1 MNELSPNPTTA
12 AAEARAWPAC
22 SIAEAHALLTAP
34 GAPFELELI
43 EHAGGAVQAW
53 KNGPKSLSNIYEL
66 ARITGDRLYVVYED
80 DRASYDAF
88 ARAAYAFALALIER
102 GVRRGDR
109 VALCL
114 RNLPE
119 WPVAFY
125 GAAISG
131 AVATPLNAWWSA
143 AELDY
148 GLRDSGATLALFD
161 AQRLERIA
169 PRLAELP
176 ELRHVLVTR
185 WTGEPTMPAP
195 SVERLEDIIG
205 PVASWGSLPAAGP
218 SPVAV
223 SPEDNATIF
232 YTSGTTGGPKGALA
246 SHRAAT
252 TAAGVNGLAQARAF
266 LRRGETIPA
275 PNLDAPQRRV
285 LLSVPFFHV
294 TGCFS
299 TLNSATA
306 SGAAL
311 ILMHRFDPV
320 EAMRLIERERV
331 TSAGGVPTVAWQIID
346 HPDRERYDLSS
357 LESMYY
363 GGAPAAAELV
373 RRLRADLP
381 TSHVGSGWGMTETC
395 STFTNHVG
403 EDYEHHPESCGVA
416 APVGEMKVV
425 DPDGATL
432 PTDSVGELCVRGAH
446 VVGGYWNK
454 PEATAKAFRN
464 GWLHTGDLARIDDE
478 GFCFIVDRI
487 KDVIIRG
494 GENIYSVEVE
504 DVLYTH
510 PSVMDC
516 AVVPL
521 AHRTLGEE
529 PAAAVSLRAGTT
541 ATPEELRQWVAER
554 LAAFKTPVRM
564 VLLNEPLPR
573 NVNGKIMKPAVK
585 AMFE

>member
-1 MNELSPNPTTA
+1 MSSPSPSPADPPPA
-12 AAEARAWPAC
+12 ARPWPAC
-22 SIAEAHALLTAP
+22 SIAEAHAALTTP
-34 GAPFELELI
+34 GAPFELEVI
-43 EHAGGAVQAW
+43 AGADGPVHAW
-53 KNGPKSLSNIYEL
+53 KNGPKSLSDIYEL
-66 ARITGDRLYVVYED
+66 ARAVGDRLYIVYEN
-80 DRASYDAF
+80 DRATYDAF
-88 ARAAYAFALALIER
+88 TRATYAFALALIER
-102 GVRRGDR
+102 GVQRGDR

-119 WPVAFY
+119 WPVALY
-125 GAAISG
+125 ATAIAG

-143 AELDY
+143 AELEY

-169 PRLAELP
+169 PRLAALP

-185 WTGEPTMPAP
+185 WTGERAMLAPA
-195 SVERLEDIIG
+195 VERLEDIIG
-205 PVASWGSLPAAGP
+205 PVASWGSLPAAG
-218 SPVAV
+218 SPPIAV
-223 SPEDNATIF
+223 TPEDNATIF

-252 TAAGVNGLAQARAF
+252 TAAGVNGLAQARAY
-266 LRRGETIPA
+266 LRRGEPLPA
-275 PNLDAPQRRV
+275 PTPDAPQRRA

-306 SGAAL
+306 TGAAL

-331 TSAGGVPTVAWQIID
+331 TTAGGVPTVAWQIID
-346 HPDRERYDLSS
+346 HPDRDRYDLSS
-357 LESMYY
+357 LDSMYY

-373 RRLRADLP
+373 RRLRSDLP
-381 TSHVGSGWGMTETC
+381 ASHVGSGWGMTETC

-403 EDYEHHPESCGVA
+403 EDYEQHPESCGVA

-425 DPDGATL
+425 DPDGADL
-432 PTDSVGELCVRGAH
+432 PAGEVGELCVRGAH
-446 VVGGYWNK
+446 VVRGYWNK

-554 LAAFKTPVRM
+554 LAAFKTPVRV
-564 VLLNEPLPR
+564 VLRNEPLPR
-573 NVNGKIMKPAVK
+573 NVNGKIMKPAVR

>member
-1 MNELSPNPTTA
+1 MPNLTPA
-12 AAEARAWPAC
+12 AGPRPWPAC
-22 SIAEAHALLTAP
+22 SIAEAHAALTAP
-34 GAPFELELI
+34 GAPFEIELV
-43 EHAGGAVQAW
+43 ERAEGPVRVW
-53 KNGPKSLSNIYEL
+53 KNGPRSLADIYEL
-66 ARITGDRLYVVYED
+66 ARTFGDRLYVVYED

-88 ARAAYAFALALIER
+88 TRATHAFALALLER
-102 GVRRGDR
+102 GVQPGDR

-125 GAAISG
+125 GAAIAG

-143 AELDY
+143 TELEY

-169 PRLAELP
+169 TRLDALP
-176 ELRHVLVTR
+176 ALRRVIVSR
-185 WTGEPTMPAP
+185 WPEGQPMPAA
-195 SVERLEDIIG
+195 VERLETIIG
-205 PVASWGSLPAAGP
+205 SVRDWSRLPPAGAP
-218 SPVAV
+218 PVAV
-223 SPEDNATIF
+223 SPEHDATIF
-232 YTSGTTGGPKGALA
+232 YTSGTSGGPKGALA

-252 TAAGVNGLAQARAF
+252 TALGVNGLAQARAF
-266 LRRGETIPA
+266 LRRGEPIPA
-275 PNLDAPQRRV
+275 PNPDAPQRRA
-285 LLSVPFFHV
+285 LLAVPFFHV

-306 SGAAL
+306 TGAAL

-320 EAMRLIERERV
+320 EAMRLIGRERV
-331 TSAGGVPTVAWQIID
+331 TTAGGVPTVAWQIID
-346 HPDRERYDLSS
+346 HPERHRYDLSS
-357 LESMYY
+357 LEAMYY

-373 RRLRADLP
+373 RRLRSDLP
-381 TSHVGSGWGMTETC
+381 TSLVGSGWGMTETC

-403 EDYEHHPESCGVA
+403 EDYEHRPESCGVA
-416 APVGEMKVV
+416 TPVGEMKVV
-425 DPDGATL
+425 SPEGTDLPPGA
-432 PTDSVGELCVRGAH
+432 VGELCVRGPH
-446 VVGGYWNK
+446 VVAGYWNK
-454 PEATAKAFRN
+454 PEATARAFRN

-510 PSVMDC
+510 PAVMDC
-516 AVVPL
+516 AVVAL

-529 PAAAVSLRAGTT
+529 PAAAVTLRAGAS
-541 ATPEELRQWVAER
+541 ATPEELRQWVAAR
-554 LAAFKTPVRM
+554 LAAFKTPVRV
-564 VLLNEPLPR
+564 VLCHEPLPR
-573 NVNGKIMKPAVK
+573 NVNGKILKPVVR

>member
-1 MNELSPNPTTA
+1 MNDLSPIPA
-12 AAEARAWPAC
+12 AAMARAWPAC
-22 SIAEAHALLTAP
+22 SIAEAHAALTAP
-34 GAPFELELI
+34 GAPFELELV
-43 EHAGGAVQAW
+43 EHAPDPVHAW
-53 KNGPKSLSNIYEL
+53 KNGPKSLADIYEL
-66 ARITGDRLYVVYED
+66 ARTFGDRLYVVYEN

-88 ARAAYAFALALIER
+88 ARATHALALALIER
-102 GVRRGDR
+102 GIRPGDR

-125 GAAISG
+125 GAAIAG

-143 AELDY
+143 AELEY
-148 GLRDSGATLALFD
+148 GLRDSGASLALFD
-161 AQRLERIA
+161 AQRLDRIA
-169 PRLAELP
+169 PRLAALP

-185 WTGEPTMPAP
+185 WTEERAMPAP
-195 SVERLEDIIG
+195 GVERLEDVIG
-205 PVASWGSLPAAGP
+205 PVARWPSLPPAGAP
-218 SPVAV
+218 PVAV
-223 SPEDNATIF
+223 SPEDSATIF

-252 TAAGVNGLAQARAF
+252 TAAGVNGFAQARAY
-266 LRRGETIPA
+266 LRRGEPIPP
-275 PNLDAPQRRV
+275 PNPDAPQRRA
-285 LLSVPFFHV
+285 LLSVPLFHV

-357 LESMYY
+357 LEAMYY

-373 RRLRADLP
+373 RRLRSDLP

-403 EDYEHHPESCGVA
+403 EDYEHHPESCGIA
-416 APVGEMKVV
+416 APVGEMKTVG
-425 DPDGATL
+425 PDGERL
-432 PTDSVGELCVRGAH
+432 PAGEVGELCVRGAH
-446 VVGGYWNK
+446 VVNGYWNK

-464 GWLHTGDLARIDDE
+464 GWLHTGDLARIDAD
-478 GFCFIVDRI
+478 GFCYIVDRI

-510 PSVMDC
+510 PAVMDC

-521 AHRTLGEE
+521 PHRTLGEE
-529 PAAAVSLRAGTT
+529 PAAAVTLRAGAT
-541 ATPEELRQWVAER
+541 ATPEELRQWVADR
-554 LAAFKTPVRM
+554 LAAFKTPVRIVM
-564 VLLNEPLPR
+564 RDEPLPR
-573 NVNGKIMKPAVK
+573 NVNGKIMKPVVK
-585 AMFE
+585 TMFE